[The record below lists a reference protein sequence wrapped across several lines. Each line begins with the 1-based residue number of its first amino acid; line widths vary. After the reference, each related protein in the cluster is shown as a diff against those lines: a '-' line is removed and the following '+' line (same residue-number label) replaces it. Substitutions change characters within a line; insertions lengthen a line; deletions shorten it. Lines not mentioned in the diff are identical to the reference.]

1 MPADYP
7 AKWVRIAA
15 TRDDAPYRIRPL
27 CAEDAQLERAFI
39 LGLSP
44 DSRYARMMY
53 AMNEPSTDL
62 VNRFVQID
70 YHNTMA
76 FAALIGQDDLEC
88 IIGVA
93 RYAANVEE
101 GCEFAVAIADA
112 WQGRGIAATLSR
124 WLFDYAR
131 VEGIRSLQARIL
143 ASNHRMIE
151 LARWLGMSIHS
162 TPGDGTV
169 LKASIA
175 L

>member
-1 MPADYP
+1 MSPDYP
-7 AKWVRIAA
+7 IKWMRDAA
-15 TRDDAPYRIRPL
+15 TRDNAPYRIRPL

-44 DSRYARMMY
+44 DSRYARLMY
-53 AMNEPSTDL
+53 AMSEPSTDL
-62 VNRFVQID
+62 VDRFVKID

-76 FAALIGQDDLEC
+76 FAAVIAQDKTEC

-93 RYAANVEE
+93 RYAANGEE
-101 GCEFAVAIADA
+101 GYEFAVAIADA
-112 WQGRGIAATLSR
+112 WQGRGIAATLSQ

-131 VEGIRSLQARIL
+131 VEGIRSLHARIL

-151 LARWLGMSIHS
+151 LARWLGMSIQF
-162 TPGDGTV
+162 TAEDAVV
-169 LKASIA
+169 LKASKA